1 MQINIYRDKLLG
13 ARLFGTPVLFSAQPI
28 PREDVPQGWYCYDL
42 RGTARHPDEPHALVD
57 MAEEN
62 HTGSILSC
70 LPLKKA
76 RSQFRLVKDMFQMT
90 GTNPSLAEF
99 CAEEKIRCPEIP
111 LRHQLCP
118 ASPEDA
124 GLFYAQTPERDEELG
139 AIGHV
144 RIDFGHNGREGFYHT
159 WWPRGPEGLN
169 TQEFRDEL
177 DAVVNDLRKGVL
189 KDLSSMRRYCSG
201 SEGAIEGGTCCQNYG
216 FTLETERYLYRLR
229 CNPIEGDYQCY
240 LSCFDKQAQQMGM
253 TESGTEQR
261 VCQPEIP
268 LQHTLS
274 PTLPEDEGHFYVYD
288 SSSQRHLE
296 LGIVGQ
302 LRFDFGSSPGQVWRT
317 WWRRTD
323 KDMRTPE
330 FKKELEQVVAHMRQ
344 EVLKDLDSMRH
355 WCKENGGVLKNGQ
368 DYGYM
373 VETERY
379 HYCLRCSPSDKS
391 DQAYLTCFDKQA
403 QQMGLTEKG
412 RQALRDTA
420 DPTLPHSYD
429 WHVIEHINT
438 PERQVTHQ
446 LPLEEAMQLYTSLDC
461 ADKRLGV
468 TKDGIAAV
476 DLAIHQEGREW
487 LSMDR
492 LKLDSFKDDPVVA
505 GAVGQ
510 IQKMLDESPAVGRV
524 TFASGER
531 WNYTDPQKYLQTVR
545 EELPCQATTG
555 FRCETLTDDPVVRK
569 AVDDM
574 IYDLYGEENPRQ
586 IEDYGGLNMTMG
598 GFVQ

>member
-57 MAEEN
+57 MAEEK
-62 HTGSILSC
+62 HTGSILSY

-99 CAEEKIRCPEIP
+99 CAEEKIRCPETP

-118 ASPEDA
+118 TSPEDA
-124 GLFYAQTPERDEELG
+124 GLFYAQTPEKDEELG

-159 WWPRGPEGLN
+159 WWPRGPEELN

-177 DAVVNDLRKGVL
+177 DKVVNDLRKGVL
-189 KDLSSMRRYCSG
+189 KDLPSMRRYCYG
-201 SEGAIEGGTCCQNYG
+201 SKGAIAGGSCCQNYG
-216 FTLETERYLYRLR
+216 FTLETGRYLYRLR

-240 LSCFDKQAQQMGM
+240 LSCFDKQAQQMG
-253 TESGTEQR
+253 
-261 VCQPEIP
+261 
-268 LQHTLS
+268 
-274 PTLPEDEGHFYVYD
+274 
-288 SSSQRHLE
+288 
-296 LGIVGQ
+296 
-302 LRFDFGSSPGQVWRT
+302 
-317 WWRRTD
+317 
-323 KDMRTPE
+323 
-330 FKKELEQVVAHMRQ
+330 
-344 EVLKDLDSMRH
+344 
-355 WCKENGGVLKNGQ
+355 
-368 DYGYM
+368 
-373 VETERY
+373 
-379 HYCLRCSPSDKS
+379 
-391 DQAYLTCFDKQA
+391 
-403 QQMGLTEKG
+403 LTEKG
-412 RQALRDTA
+412 LQAIRNAA

-429 WHVIEHINT
+429 WYVIEHINT

-468 TKDGIAAV
+468 SKDGVAAV

-505 GAVGQ
+505 DAVGQ
-510 IQKMLDESPAVGRV
+510 IQKLLDESPAVGRV

-545 EELPCQATTG
+545 EELPCHAATG
-555 FRCETLTDDPVVRK
+555 FRCETLTDDPEVRK

-574 IYDLYGEENPRQ
+574 LCDLYGEENPRQ
-586 IEDYGGLNMTMG
+586 IEDYGGTGMTMG
-598 GFVQ
+598 GIG